1 VVSCLCGAGGEAAR
15 YGAIGGARALFAQ
28 TRDPKGLLI
37 RKARAGC
44 IAAMVETVLAVALPK
59 AAEQATG
66 TPLSAAVR
74 SLVGAASL
82 NSTRIA

>member
-1 VVSCLCGAGGEAAR
+1 VAKPLATAR
-15 YGAIGGARALFAQ
+15 LEVRALFAQ

-59 AAEQATG
+59 AAEQATR
-66 TPLSAAVR
+66 TPLSAGVR
-74 SLVGAASL
+74 SLFGAASL

>member
-28 TRDPKGLLI
+28 TRDPKGLL
-37 RKARAGC
+37 RAGC